1 MTDRTYEMLW
11 DCHYCGTRK
20 LLGLTHRHCPECG
33 AAQDPTLRY
42 FPADADKVA
51 VEDHVYHGAD
61 VLCPACQAPAGAAA
75 KCCGNCGSPLH
86 GGELAKQRADQV
98 AGAGGGFAGETE
110 TDAKREA
117 TGGAKPAPPR
127 KSRTGLVVGIVLGLL
142 ALIGVAIAVALLWT
156 EEVGLQAFGHT
167 WKREVRIEAFQTLSQ
182 SEWCDRMPAD
192 AFQVTRSREV
202 RSHNQIPDGQEC
214 RTRRKDRG
222 DGTFTETQECK
233 TRYRS
238 EPVYDEKCH
247 FQVNRWAFFRSVT
260 AEGKS
265 LAGQPAWPAVRLEQ
279 SGKKPDTLGNE
290 REGQRIETYTVWFI
304 DNEQKRHSCEMPQVS
319 WASIPPNSIWN
330 GEVGVLTGALD
341 CATLQPQAAR

>member
-1 MTDRTYEMLW
+1 MNDRTYEMLW

-61 VLCPACQAPAGAAA
+61 VLCPACKAPAGAAA

-86 GGELAKQRADQV
+86 GGGQVRLRTDQV
-98 AGAGGGFAGETE
+98 ARAGGGFAGETE
-110 TDAKREA
+110 ADAKSEA
-117 TGGAKPAPPR
+117 AGGARPAPPK
-127 KSRTGLVVGIVLGLL
+127 KSRTGLVVGIVLGLI

-156 EEVGLQAFGHT
+156 QEVGLQAFGHT

-182 SEWCDRMPAD
+182 SAWCDAMPAD
-192 AFQVTRSREV
+192 ASAVTRSREV
-202 RSHNQIPDGQEC
+202 RSHRKIPDGQDC

-222 DGTFTETQECK
+222 DGTYTEKRECTTK
-233 TRYRS
+233 YRS
-238 EPVYDEKCH
+238 EPVYDMKCR
-247 FQVNRWAFFRSVT
+247 FKVDRWAYLRSAT
-260 AEGKS
+260 AEGRS
-265 LAGQPAWPAVRLEQ
+265 LAEQPVWPAVQLRQ
-279 SGKKPDTLGNE
+279 AGKRPETLGNE
-290 REGQRIETYTVWFI
+290 REGQRVETYTVWFV
-304 DNEQKRHSCEMPQVS
+304 DAGQKQHSCEMPQVN
-319 WASIPPNSIWN
+319 WAAIPPNSTWN

-341 CATLQPQAAR
+341 CATLKPQGAR